1 MEIAALVC
9 GIASLGCSLGLGTK
23 GWIGCI
29 CAVVAIV
36 LGAISIKKNLPK
48 KTLGKVGMILGI
60 VSLVLGIIVTVA
72 CYACVGAVAS
82 GLNDLVNSLQ

>member
-9 GIASLGCSLGLGTK
+9 GIASLGCSFGLGK
-23 GWIGCI
+23 MGWIGCI

-60 VSLVLGIIVTVA
+60 VALVIGIIVTIA
-72 CYACVGAVAS
+72 CYAMAAAAAGFLEA
-82 GLNDLVNSLQ
+82 LQ